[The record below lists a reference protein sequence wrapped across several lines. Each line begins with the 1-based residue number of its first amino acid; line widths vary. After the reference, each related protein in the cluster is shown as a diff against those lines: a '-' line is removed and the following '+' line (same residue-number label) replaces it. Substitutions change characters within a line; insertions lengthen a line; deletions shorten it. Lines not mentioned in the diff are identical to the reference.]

1 LNGLRGSMMLRLRSP
16 YPAKKSVN
24 DIGVGGMTAEF
35 ITEIL
40 ELRVGL
46 PNGLDR
52 YLSAFGGNR
61 LFVGLAVAPIVG
73 DSLANALGQA
83 P

>member
-1 LNGLRGSMMLRLRSP
+1 MNGLRGSMTLRLRSP

-24 DIGVGGMTAEF
+24 DIGVGGTTAEF

-46 PNGLDR
+46 PNGLGR
-52 YLSAFGGNR
+52 YLSAFGGNNR
-61 LFVGLAVAPIVG
+61 LFVGLVVVVPIVG
-73 DSLANALGQA
+73 DSLANALG
-83 P
+83 

>member
-1 LNGLRGSMMLRLRSP
+1 M
-16 YPAKKSVN
+16 KKIEAIIQPHKLDEVK
-24 DIGVGGMTAEF
+24 DALLGIGVDGMTAEF
-35 ITEIL
+35 IAEIL

-52 YLSAFGGNR
+52 PLNAFGGNR
-61 LFVGLAVAPIVG
+61 LFVGLVVAPIVG
-73 DSLANALGQA
+73 DSLTNALDRT